1 LGNFGQFW
9 AILGNKKNNYSI
21 KLNIKN
27 DFPIFWEILG
37 NFGQFW
43 AMIANQFK
51 NYIFYKVNGRT

>member
-9 AILGNKKNNYSI
+9 AILGNKKIITSI

-27 DFPIFWEILG
+27 HFLNFWAILG

-51 NYIFYKVNGRT
+51 NYIFYKVNG